1 MGLPQHALSD
11 PPMPAAFLTPDDTD
25 SDLTQSFEYGGTALN
40 DGTQGRM
47 VQVWRAWID
56 DSGTSIKTSPISG
69 TPVTTL
75 LSGATNL
82 TSVSIAFDTN
92 MAPTLAYIENGVL
105 KLRWFNTATEL
116 FQVDAFPG
124 ATSGKVAADDKRR
137 SQDGA
142 SDVVFGY
149 TLGGMLITRE
159 QRDRYEIPYEMAASG
174 SMVLRRMGMH
184 ERLRF
189 QFELAPS

>member
-1 MGLPQHALSD
+1 MGLPQHLLSV
-11 PPMPAAFLTPDDTD
+11 PAMPAEFLVPDSTDTA
-25 SDLTQSFEYGGTALN
+25 LTESFEYGGTALN

-56 DSGTSIKTSPISG
+56 DAGTSIKTSPISG
-69 TPVTTL
+69 SPVTTL
-75 LSGATNL
+75 LSGLTNV

-92 MAPTLAYIENGVL
+92 MAPALAYIENGTL
-105 KLRWFNTATEL
+105 KLRWYNTATEA
-116 FQVDAFPG
+116 FQVDAYPG
-124 ATSGKVAADDKRR
+124 ATSGRVAADDKRR

-149 TLGGMLITRE
+149 TLGGMLVTRE
-159 QRDRYEIPYEMAASG
+159 QRDRYEVPYEMAASS

-184 ERLRF
+184 ARLRF
-189 QFELAPS
+189 QFELSPP